1 MVLIENLK
9 WFKLP
14 LEKIRNG
21 FEVNE
26 KNGKENLEIK
36 EFKKVVKFIF
46 ENLPKFL
53 IKLKSIF
60 KTLFEFDVDHI
71 CIWIEKGK

>member
-1 MVLIENLK
+1 MSIHALAFDLFGWAVLIENLK

-36 EFKKVVKFIF
+36 EFKK
-46 ENLPKFL
+46 L
-53 IKLKSIF
+53 
-60 KTLFEFDVDHI
+60 
-71 CIWIEKGK
+71 